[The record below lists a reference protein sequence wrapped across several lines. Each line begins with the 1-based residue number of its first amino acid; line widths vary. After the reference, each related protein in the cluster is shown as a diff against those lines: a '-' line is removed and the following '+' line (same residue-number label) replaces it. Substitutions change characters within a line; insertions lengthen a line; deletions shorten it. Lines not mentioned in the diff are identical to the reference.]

1 LLWQKAK
8 PVNIF
13 VIKKDF
19 DLEKVPFEK
28 VRSLVE
34 RRKIL
39 ESLIKAKTQVIC
51 KGADDSLFYFNPT
64 SIIGDSALIGS
75 SKAITG
81 LPTKNVE
88 VIGNFTV
95 EPDRYFFRCP
105 VKIQGDLLQ
114 FPLNMVIFRLQRR
127 ASLRVKVPHNFPLAI
142 NIYQING
149 NSKVV
154 TTKVIDLSAGGVRF
168 KITDP
173 KDLKLNLEDKLSIA
187 VHPSSGRALEL
198 GAVVRH
204 ALQMQVGINKEIH
217 YGCEFV
223 TSSTVTKN
231 RLLALSLELQQK
243 IIKGLER

>member
-1 LLWQKAK
+1 M
-8 PVNIF
+8 
-13 VIKKDF
+13 
-19 DLEKVPFEK
+19 EKEPFEK

-34 RRKIL
+34 RKKIL
-39 ESLIKAKTQVIC
+39 ESLVKAKSQVIC
-51 KGADDSLFYFNPT
+51 KGADDSLFYFNPS
-64 SIIGDSALIGS
+64 SIVGDSAIIGS
-75 SKAITG
+75 SKPITG
-81 LPTKNVE
+81 LPTRSVE

-105 VKIQGDLLQ
+105 VKIQGDLHQ

-127 ASLRVKVPHNFPLAI
+127 VSMRVRVPSNFPLAI

-149 NSKVV
+149 NNKIV
-154 TTKVIDLSAGGVRF
+154 TTKVVDLSAGGVRF
-168 KITDP
+168 QITDP
-173 KDLKLNLEDKLSIA
+173 KDLRLNLEDKLSIA

-204 ALQMQVGINKEIH
+204 ALQISVGLEKVFH

-243 IIKGLER
+243 IIKGLGR